1 MGAPTLA
8 LTAPNLVPTP
18 ARLHLSPAPTLLHPN
33 PAPAL
38 VLMRVTPALTAMSH
52 LLLNHPAQAPAP
64 NPTPTL
70 TAPNPTPMSP
80 PASLIPT
87 PTPTPTPTSLI
98 ATATRRMLAKTLLMT
113 RLRPRTTPRRK
124 TTPDSMTLLPDQP
137 STTLRTMSE
146 PSSD

>member
-18 ARLHLSPAPTLLHPN
+18 ARLHLS
-33 PAPAL
+33 
-38 VLMRVTPALTAMSH
+38 PALTAMSH

-113 RLRPRTTPRRK
+113 RLRPRTTPRSK